1 MIAKVQPSR
10 RNSRSSF
17 RRLLDYLTKERD
29 PDTEETRLRGDVV
42 LSSNLVGIDTA
53 AAEMKAVESFNLRCS
68 DVVCHY
74 ELAWPPGER
83 PSRAQWTDSALYTLN
98 QLGYKG
104 HQYVIVA
111 HDDKMHFHIHIML
124 NKVHPGTYK
133 ARTPYRNWIILDA
146 AVRSLEAKYGWSHT
160 AGPTRWDEATQ
171 KAVRTSRAE
180 RNASRPIREQPTGAA
195 AQFEHYHDEES
206 LQSYVQREVAPGV
219 RKLLTRRNAT
229 WDDLHLLLSKAR
241 LRLEKGEKGG
251 YTVLAIDYNIR
262 VKASDVFRSNFAG
275 KVNRQTTEAA
285 LGPWRPSSI
294 SPQEDPQHAFRIPV
308 RNSALREERKA
319 QRRADRDSLMAD
331 YNQYRNRQREMCK
344 AFTTGGR
351 EGNQHLREVLR
362 QQKKE
367 IRASAL
373 SWPAKKVLLSQATA
387 QSVLDVRAL
396 KLSIQQR
403 RQEAFPKALRSWVA
417 DRAGEGDARAAAQ
430 LRGWRYA
437 DQRNQRRLD
446 ARLEASALHMG
457 PPPEGNQ
464 KSDWADFAQQRLLAQ
479 EREQNL
485 AKQIAATRI
494 WTIDRRT
501 GDVSYM
507 LNGRVSV
514 IDRGRVVTVLNQDDA
529 AIVFGMEMAVR
540 KYGSRIACAGTD
552 QWKQAVAR
560 AAVQY
565 GIFVQFTDPDMQR
578 ALDWERQMA
587 NPLQLRAARLHSI
600 ETRLRTDEADDLLFT
615 DETEVQELLCCLQPA
630 AHAHQ
635 MLEILKTSEAP
646 DPKVNVAENLTL
658 TILATPQGQRTFKVS
673 VHDGRRQEIIDR
685 VVQLRQAAQWGVH
698 RNVRTRTRETEGR

>member
-1 MIAKVQPSR
+1 MSH
-10 RNSRSSF
+10 
-17 RRLLDYLTKERD
+17 
-29 PDTEETRLRGDVV
+29 
-42 LSSNLVGIDTA
+42 NLVGIDTA
-53 AAEMKAVESFNLRCS
+53 AAEMKGIESLNTRCNDAVF
-68 DVVCHY
+68 HY

-83 PSRAQWTDSALYTLN
+83 PTRAQWTDSAVYTLN

-111 HDDKMHFHIHIML
+111 HDDKRHFHIHVML
-124 NKVHPGTYK
+124 NKIHPVTFK
-133 ARTPYRNWIILDA
+133 AHTPYRNWIILDA

-180 RNASRPIREQPTGAA
+180 RNASRATEDHPTGAA
-195 AQFEHYHDEES
+195 AQFERYHDEQS
-206 LQSYVQREVAPGV
+206 LQSYVQREVAPSV
-219 RKLLTRRNAT
+219 RKLLIRRNVT
-229 WDDLHLLLSKAR
+229 WEDLHLLLSKAH

-251 YTVLAIDYNIR
+251 YTVLAIDHNIR
-262 VKASDVFRSNFAG
+262 VKASDVFRNNFSG
-275 KVNRQTTEAA
+275 KINRQNTEAV
-285 LGPWRPSSI
+285 LGAWTPVSTSGY
-294 SPQEDPQHAFRIPV
+294 EDAQHSVRTPA

-331 YNQYRNRQREMCK
+331 YNQYRNWQREMCK
-344 AFTTGGR
+344 AITTNGR
-351 EGNQHLREVLR
+351 EGRRDHLEVLR

-373 SWPAKKVLLSQATA
+373 SWPAKKVLLSKATA
-387 QSVLDVRAL
+387 QFVLEVRAL
-396 KLSIQQR
+396 KLSVQQK
-403 RQEAFPKALRSWVA
+403 RQEAFPKDLRSWVA

-446 ARLEASALHMG
+446 ARLEASALHIG
-457 PPPEGNQ
+457 PSPEDNQ
-464 KSDWADFAQQRLLAQ
+464 KSDWSDFEQERLSAQQ
-479 EREQNL
+479 REQNL

-501 GDVSYM
+501 GDVSYL
-507 LNGRVSV
+507 LNGKVSV
-514 IDRGRVVTVLNQDDA
+514 IDRGRLVTVLNQDDA
-529 AIVFGMEMAVR
+529 AIVFGLEMAVR
-540 KYGSRIACAGTD
+540 KYGSRIACTGTD

-565 GIFVQFTDPDMQR
+565 GIFVEFTDPDMQH

-615 DETEVQELLCCLQPA
+615 DETEVHELLCCLQPA

-646 DPKVNVAENLTL
+646 DPKVNVAGNLTL
-658 TILATPQGQRTFKVS
+658 TILATSQGQRTFKVS

-698 RNVRTRTRETEGR
+698 RNARTRTRETEGR